1 MKSKNWEQL
10 SFAQARRNEP
20 PQPDF
25 CLHNLIAGTVGVVAA
40 PAGIGK
46 TSLLMQIAASVAAG
60 VPVAGGLLPTP
71 EKTGKVVFLAT
82 EDPLAV
88 LQRRA
93 HFIVRSLED
102 QGAGND
108 VAERLDHNLNFFCAQ
123 ANVPILLWSDNLG
136 EHGLDRLD
144 VLARDTRLLILD
156 PIRRFHYCDEQ
167 DYSQMSMLFELLSGI
182 AANNGCTILFSHH
195 VPQPASDAD
204 LDAPTGALGSHAF
217 INATR
222 WVLNLSGMSRAQ
234 GQRFGV
240 AADVRR
246 HYVLAS
252 FTKSNYGQAIPA
264 RWLRHSETCE
274 GVLSCCEFSGGIQTA
289 D

>member
-1 MKSKNWEQL
+1 MKSKNWEHL
-10 SFAQARRNEP
+10 SFAQARREEP

-25 CLHNLIAGTVGVVAA
+25 CLPNLVTGTVGIVAA

-71 EKTGKVVFLAT
+71 AETGRVVFLAT

-93 HFIVRSLED
+93 HFIVRSLEE
-102 QGAGND
+102 QGAGSD
-108 VAERLDHNLNFFCAQ
+108 VAERLDRNLNFFCAQ
-123 ANVPILLWSDNLG
+123 TKVPILLWPDNLS
-136 EHGLDRLD
+136 EHGLDRLE

-167 DYSQMSMLFELLSGI
+167 DYSQMSMLFGLLTDI

-195 VPQPASDAD
+195 VPQPTSDAE
-204 LDAPTGALGSHAF
+204 LEAPTGALGSNAF

-222 WVLNLSGMSRAQ
+222 WVLNLSGMSRTQ
-234 GQRFGV
+234 GQHLGV
-240 AADVRR
+240 AENERR

-252 FTKSNYGQAIPA
+252 FTKSNYGETIPA
-264 RWLRHSETCE
+264 RWLRRSETYE
-274 GVLSCCEFSGGIQTA
+274 GVLSACDLE
-289 D
+289 